1 MDALETR
8 SADFAGSEAVFVT
21 LGTTRAA
28 AGSADAYRRIDL
40 GFVAKAAAAAKAAS
54 VPQFLLLTSKGAN
67 ARVWHAD
74 AAMFHSLFYMHIKG
88 AAEEAAAAHGFPHFS
103 AFRPGMLDRGAG
115 MATRSWAESLALRLL
130 PTTHVADVARAM
142 IATAKRNAG
151 ALPAP
156 TAVYEL

>member
-103 AFRPGMLDRGAG
+103 AFRPGMLDRGA
-115 MATRSWAESLALRLL
+115 MPTRSWAESLALRLL

-151 ALPAP
+151 APPAP